1 MKQWFFY
8 VLLSVAITVTVA
20 QSQSRGA
27 VVYSRLFTPL
37 ENASVE
43 YYSDAGG
50 DIDFSLEKLLE
61 PQSVLLA
68 VKDWRTPVVPD
79 SAKSEV
85 VKRVLRKA
93 DGGYSYGSIQFG
105 RLEAGVYTVRARQ
118 GNTQSKSLL
127 IVSALGLIVK
137 RSDSEALVW
146 TVDSLTGKPVKARIY
161 ALEDG
166 KPAQGVI
173 ADASGLLRSKLTDQD
188 RRVYLAQ
195 FGDSWALSASSIAYW
210 NRRTVLGY
218 IYSDRPVYRPGD
230 TVGIKGILRD
240 GRSLGVKAGAV
251 LRVRVLDQANNL
263 EVYRG
268 NATTNA
274 SGSFALSVDL
284 PTRARTGQY
293 VVQATL
299 EGQAGVVVNGLFK
312 VESYQKPEF
321 SVTVIMPA
329 SAVQGDGVTAKI
341 SAAYLFGGKVSGGRV
356 KYNVQRRVVYDYW
369 WYASRTDQ
377 QEAQAEQRLEAYQ
390 SGYDYGDYNWW
401 QPPAQT
407 IISESGRL
415 DENGELSLPLPLSK
429 DKQEFEYIVSASV
442 EDETRQ
448 VVSGSA
454 TLSAQPASRSVG
466 IRSGGY
472 GYSVGQPVDLRLE
485 TLDLNDQGIASDVKV
500 SVQRE
505 TWNDNTKENT
515 ELQMLSLRT
524 DSSGRGATTFTP
536 RSSGYYRFTATI
548 QDEKGRVASSQ
559 SWVWVVGSEN
569 EVWSYRFDEL
579 SITLD
584 KARYAIG
591 DTVTALIQNPRPGT
605 PVLVTLEGSG
615 LEAVRVLRGRAPVLR
630 YQFKATQG
638 QTPNVFVAA
647 TLMSAGRTYSSAK
660 RVLIDDPAAKLALA
674 ISITKPRF
682 APGEATTLGIK
693 TSDSSGKGVP
703 AEVSLAVVDE
713 GIYLVRPDTAPEI
726 GAFFHRPRGNV
737 VATEFSS
744 NWYFMGVPRPV
755 ATAAPMASAVAD
767 SSSVESKRS
776 VGQVAEPRVRQ
787 DFKDTALW
795 VAQVQTDASGTA
807 TVELKLPD
815 NLTTWR
821 VTAKGITK
829 TSSAGEA
836 RKPLLVTQDIV
847 ARIGV
852 PRNLVRGDTTQAS
865 LVMNNNSGSSQP
877 VTSELKSTGIKAT
890 SRAAL
895 AATVAA
901 GGRSTLRV
909 DLTADTIGT
918 AKLQGRAV
926 SASAGDALEIPVTVK
941 ARGFTER
948 SAFSS
953 DTSAGEQVINVTG
966 DAALETATLRV
977 LVTPSLT
984 AAVAPALEYL
994 VGYPYGCSEQTMS
1007 RFLPALLASRT
1018 LGKNDLN
1025 AETIKKLPEYVKV
1038 GIDRLEGFQHDDGGW
1053 GFWQYDDSG
1062 LEMSAY
1068 VIGGLLRAKALE
1080 AKVSAVTLERGLKY
1094 LQTAANQERY
1104 SRNDRSAAY
1113 LTLSIAAAAPLEAMR
1128 RFAGQDALDS
1138 SVLARMAIAF
1148 SRAGQTQDATDALD
1162 RLKAVRVETPRG
1174 IIWRNPNGG
1183 RQSWWSWDDNPVT
1196 ATALA
1201 LEALGR
1207 IDPTSPLIPK
1217 VAAWLLSERQGAR
1230 WVATRD
1236 TAAVIEAALS
1246 LNEPRTDAPIPVMVY
1261 LNGNLIKTLSVV
1273 RQATLELTG
1282 KDTLL
1287 KKGRNTVELRGSRRI
1302 LYSTDVEYTREPAQ
1316 LVGASNGISI
1326 TRTYEKLEAKL
1337 TGETYSFAPQT
1348 LMRVGILE
1356 PVTVG
1361 EYLLVTLKITTK
1373 DARYVMLSDAIPA
1386 GFKALESRALPLGGQ
1401 RFEYPWEWRWNYW
1414 FSGLDIRDDRVDV
1427 YAERLSGT
1435 QTIQYILRAETPG
1448 KYTALPAQGFL
1459 MYEPSVNGRSSGATL
1474 TVRDRGQ

>member
-1 MKQWFFY
+1 MKHWFLY
-8 VLLSVAITVTVA
+8 VLLAAALVITVA

-27 VVYSRLFTPL
+27 VVYSRVFTPL

-43 YYSDAGG
+43 FYSDAGG
-50 DIDFSLEKLLE
+50 EIDFSLEKLLE
-61 PQSVLLA
+61 PADVLLS
-68 VKDWRTPVVPD
+68 VKDWRSPVVPEN
-79 SAKSEV
+79 AKSTV
-85 VKRVLRKA
+85 VKRVAQKA
-93 DGGYSYGSIQFG
+93 NGQGYNYGTVQFG
-105 RLEAGVYTVRARQ
+105 RLEVGVYAVRARQ
-118 GNTQSKSLL
+118 ANTQSRSLL
-127 IVSALGLIVK
+127 IVSSLGLVTK
-137 RSDSEALVW
+137 RSDTEALTW
-146 TVDSLTGKPVKARIY
+146 TVDSLTGKPVKARVY
-161 ALEDG
+161 ALETG
-166 KPAQGVI
+166 KAAQGVI
-173 ADASGLLRSKLTDQD
+173 ADSSGLVRSKLGNTDS
-188 RRVYLAQ
+188 RVFLAQ
-195 FGDSWALSASSIAYW
+195 FGESWALSGSSIASW
-210 NRRTVLGY
+210 NRRALLGY
-218 IYSDRPVYRPGD
+218 VYSDRPVYRPGD
-230 TVGIKGILRD
+230 SVGIKGILRD
-240 GRSLGVKAGAV
+240 GRSLAVKAAAA
-251 LRVRVLDQANNL
+251 LRVRVVDQASNL
-263 EVYRG
+263 EVYRSA
-268 NATTNA
+268 ATTNA
-274 SGSFALSVDL
+274 SGSFALSIDL
-284 PTRARTGQY
+284 PSRARTGQY
-293 VVQATL
+293 VVQVTTD
-299 EGQAGVVVNGLFK
+299 GAGGTVNGLFK
-312 VESYQKPEF
+312 VEAYQKPEF
-321 SVTVIMPA
+321 AVTVTLPPR
-329 SAVQGDGVTAKI
+329 AVQGEGVTAKI

-356 KYNVQRRVVYDYW
+356 KYSVQRRVVYDYW
-369 WYASRTDQ
+369 WYASRLDQ
-377 QEAQAEQRLEAYQ
+377 QTAQAEQKLEAYQ
-390 SGYDYGDYNWW
+390 SGYDYGDYDWW

-429 DKQEFEYIVSASV
+429 DKQEFQYTVSASV

-454 TLSAQPASRSVG
+454 SLSALPASRSVS
-466 IRSGGY
+466 IRSSGY
-472 GYSVGQPVDLRLE
+472 GYSVGQSVDLLLE
-485 TLDLNDQGIASDVKV
+485 TLDLNDKGVASDVKIN
-500 SVQRE
+500 VQRE
-505 TWNDNTKENT
+505 TWSSNTKENT
-515 ELQMLSLRT
+515 ELQTLSVRT
-524 DSSGRGATTFTP
+524 DANGRGTANFTP
-536 RSSGYYRFTATI
+536 RQSGYYRFNATI
-548 QDEKGRVASSQ
+548 RDDKGREASSQ
-559 SWVWVVGSEN
+559 SWVWVVGSES
-569 EVWSYRFDEL
+569 EVWSYRFEEL
-579 SITLD
+579 NITLD
-584 KARYAIG
+584 QARYAIG

-615 LEAVRVLRGRAPVLR
+615 LESVRVLRGTAPVLR

-638 QTPNVFVAA
+638 QTPNVFVSAV
-647 TLMSAGRTYSSAK
+647 LMNAGRSYSSAR
-660 RVLIDDPAAKLALA
+660 RVLIDDPAAKLTV
-674 ISITKPRF
+674 SIGVAKPRF
-682 APGEATTLGIK
+682 APGETTTLSVK
-693 TSDSSGKGVP
+693 TTDSSGKGVP
-703 AEVSLAVVDE
+703 AEVSVAVVDE
-713 GIYLVRPDTAPEI
+713 GIYLVQPDTVPEI
-726 GAFFHRPRGNV
+726 GAFFHRPRGNL

-744 NWYFMGVPRPV
+744 NWYFMGVPRPT
-755 ATAAPMASAVAD
+755 ALAAPMASVAAD
-767 SSSVESKRS
+767 SAAESKRA
-776 VGQVAEPRVRQ
+776 VGQATEPLVRQ

-795 VAQVQTDASGTA
+795 VAQVQTDASGAA
-807 TVELKLPD
+807 TVQLKLPD

-829 TSSAGEA
+829 TSSAGEV

-852 PRNLVRGDTTQAS
+852 PRNLVRGDSTQAS
-865 LVMNNNSGSSQP
+865 LVMNNNSGSTQP
-877 VTSELKSTGIKAT
+877 VTLELKSTGIKAT

-895 AATVAA
+895 AATVTA

-926 SASAGDALEIPVTVK
+926 SASTGDALEIPVTVK

-948 SAFSS
+948 TAFSS
-953 DTSAGEQVINVTG
+953 DTTAGEQVINVAK

-1025 AETIKKLPEYVKV
+1025 PETIKKLPEFIKI
-1038 GIDRLEGFQHDDGGW
+1038 GIDRLESFQHDDGGW
-1053 GFWQYDDSG
+1053 GFWQYDDSS
-1062 LEMSAY
+1062 LEMSAH
-1068 VIGGLLRAKALE
+1068 VLGGLLRAKALD
-1080 AKVSAVTLERGLKY
+1080 AKVSATTLERGLKY

-1113 LTLSIAAAAPLEAMR
+1113 LTLSIAAAAPLEAMK
-1128 RFAGQDALDS
+1128 RFAGQDALEP

-1148 SRAGQTQDATDALD
+1148 SRAGQASEATDALD
-1162 RLKAVRVETPRG
+1162 RLKALRVESARG
-1174 IIWRNPNGG
+1174 VTWRNPNGG
-1183 RQSWWSWDDNPVT
+1183 RPYWWSWDDNPVT

-1217 VAAWLLSERQGAR
+1217 VAAWLLTERQGAR
-1230 WVATRD
+1230 WVSTRD

-1386 GFKALESRALPLGGQ
+1386 GFKALESRALPLEGQ
-1401 RFEYPWEWRWNYW
+1401 RFEYPWEWSWNYW

-1427 YAERLSGT
+1427 YAHQLNGT
-1435 QTIQYILRAETPG
+1435 QTVQYILRAETPG

-1459 MYEPSVNGRSSGATL
+1459 MYSPDVNGRSPGATL

>member
-8 VLLSVAITVTVA
+8 VLLAIAITVTVA

-50 DIDFSLEKLLE
+50 DIDFSLERLLE
-61 PQSVLLA
+61 PQAVLLA
-68 VKDWRTPVVPD
+68 VKDWRTPNVPD
-79 SAKSEV
+79 NARSTV
-85 VKRVLRKA
+85 VKRITRKA
-93 DGGYSYGSIQFG
+93 NGGYDDGSVQFG

-118 GNTQSKSLL
+118 GNTQSRSLL

-137 RSDSEALVW
+137 RSDTEGLAW
-146 TVDSLTGKPVKARIY
+146 TVDSLTGKPVKARVY
-161 ALEDG
+161 ALESG
-166 KPAQGVI
+166 KTAKGVI
-173 ADASGLLRSKLTDQD
+173 ADSSGLVRLPLPGKESP
-188 RRVYLAQ
+188 VFLAQ
-195 FGDSWALSASSIAYW
+195 FGDSWALSGSSVASW
-210 NRRTVLGY
+210 NRRNVLGY
-218 IYSDRPVYRPGD
+218 VYSDRPVYRPGD

-240 GRSLGVKAGAV
+240 GRSLAAKAGAA

-263 EVYRG
+263 EVYRSS
-268 NATTNA
+268 ATTNA
-274 SGSFALSVDL
+274 NGSFALSVDL

-293 VVQATL
+293 VVQASL
-299 EGQAGVVVNGLFK
+299 EGGDDPVNGLFK

-321 SVTVIMPA
+321 SVTVTLPPR
-329 SAVQGDGVTAKI
+329 AVQGEGVTAKI
-341 SAAYLFGGKVSGGRV
+341 QAAYLFGGKVSGARV
-356 KYNVQRRVVYDYW
+356 KYTVQRRIVYDYW

-401 QPPAQT
+401 QPQAQT

-415 DENGELSLPLPLSK
+415 DANGELSLPLPLSK
-429 DKQEFEYIVSASV
+429 DKQGFQYTVSASV

-448 VVSGSA
+448 VVTGSA
-454 TLSAQPASRSVG
+454 SLSAQPSSRSVS
-466 IRSGGY
+466 IRSNGY
-472 GYSVGQPVDLRLE
+472 GYSVGQPIDLQLE

-505 TWNDNTKENT
+505 TWDDDNRKNT
-515 ELQMLSLRT
+515 ELQNLSLRT
-524 DSSGRGATTFTP
+524 DANGRGTTTFTP
-536 RSSGYYRFTATI
+536 RQSGYYRFNATV
-548 QDEKGRVASSQ
+548 QDEKKRVASSQ
-559 SWVWVVGSEN
+559 SWVWVVGSED

-579 SITLD
+579 KITLD
-584 KARYAIG
+584 KARYEIG

-630 YQFKATQG
+630 YQFKATQN
-638 QTPNVFVAA
+638 QTPNVFVSAA
-647 TLMSAGRTYSSAK
+647 LMNAGRTYSSAK
-660 RVLIDDPAAKLALA
+660 RVLIDDPAAKLTLVV
-674 ISITKPRF
+674 SIAKPRF

-693 TSDSSGKGVP
+693 TINASGKGVP
-703 AEVSLAVVDE
+703 AEVSVAVVDE
-713 GIYLVRPDTAPEI
+713 GIYLVQPDSAPEI
-726 GAFFHRPRGNV
+726 GAFFHRPRGNAV
-737 VATEFSS
+737 GTEFSS
-744 NWYFMGVPRPV
+744 DWYFVGVPRPV
-755 ATAAPMASAVAD
+755 PTSAPMALATAD
-767 SSSVESKRS
+767 SNKAEAKGSVS
-776 VGQVAEPRVRQ
+776 QANEPRVRQ

-795 VAQVQTDASGTA
+795 AAQVQTDASGVA
-807 TVELKLPD
+807 SVELKLPD

-821 VTAKGITK
+821 VTAKGITRG
-829 TSSAGEA
+829 SSAGEL

-852 PRNLVRGDTTQAS
+852 PRNLVRGDQTQAS

-877 VTSELKSTGIKAT
+877 VTLELRSTGIKAT
-890 SRAAL
+890 SRNAL
-895 AATVAA
+895 AATVAV

-909 DLTADTIGT
+909 GLSADQIGT
-918 AKLQGRAV
+918 ATLQGRAV
-926 SASAGDALEIPVTVK
+926 GTATGDALEIPVTVK
-941 ARGFTER
+941 ARGFTQR

-953 DTSAGEQVINVTG
+953 DTTAGEQVVNVTG
-966 DAALETATLRV
+966 DAALETMNLRV

-1018 LGKNDLN
+1018 LGKNDLS
-1025 AETIKKLPEYVKV
+1025 AETIKKLPEYVKI
-1038 GIDRLEGFQHDDGGW
+1038 GIDRLEGFQHEDGGW
-1053 GFWQYDDSG
+1053 GFWEYDDST

-1068 VIGGLLRAKALE
+1068 VMGGLLRAKALD
-1080 AKVSAVTLERGLKY
+1080 AKVSPAILERGLAY
-1094 LQTAANQERY
+1094 LRTAANQERY

-1113 LTLSIAAAAPLEAMR
+1113 LTLSIAAAAPLEAMK
-1128 RFAGQDALDS
+1128 RFAAQDALEP

-1148 SRAGQTQDATDALD
+1148 SRAGQAQAATDALD
-1162 RLKAVRVETPRG
+1162 RLKAVRVETARG
-1174 IIWRNPNGG
+1174 VTWRNPNGG
-1183 RQSWWSWDDNPVT
+1183 REYWWSWDDNPVT

-1207 IDPTSPLIPK
+1207 IEPSSPLIPK
-1217 VAAWLLSERQGAR
+1217 VAAWLLTERQGAR
-1230 WVATRD
+1230 WVSTRD

-1246 LNEPRTDAPIPVMVY
+1246 LNEPRSDVAIPVTVY
-1261 LNGNLIKTLSVV
+1261 LNGDPIKTLSVV
-1273 RQATLELTG
+1273 RQATLELSG
-1282 KDTLL
+1282 KDALL
-1287 KKGRNTVELRGSRRI
+1287 KKGRNTVELRGDTRI

-1316 LVGASNGISI
+1316 LNGASNGITI
-1326 TRTYEKLEAKL
+1326 QRNYEKLEAKIS
-1337 TGETYSFAPQT
+1337 GNGYVFVPQG

-1361 EYLLVTLKITTK
+1361 EYLLVTLKITAK
-1373 DARYVMLSDAIPA
+1373 DARYVMLSDSVPA
-1386 GFKALESRALPLGGQ
+1386 GFKALESRALPLEGQ
-1401 RFEYPWEWRWNYW
+1401 RFEYPWEWSWNYW

-1435 QTIQYILRAETPG
+1435 QTVQYILRAETPG
-1448 KYTALPAQGFL
+1448 KYTALPSQGFL